1 MTASME
7 KSINKNLI
15 EMLEKSRKLYADR
28 PLYGTK
34 RDGIYEW
41 TTYEQFAEKVD
52 ALRGGLA
59 SLGVTAG
66 DKVAIICKNTEEW
79 AVSAYATYGLCAQ
92 HIPMYE
98 TQLAKEWEY
107 IIRDCGAK
115 VLLAANTTVLEQTR
129 DFPERIEELEHIV
142 LLSGSDTG
150 DVKTYSDL
158 LKTGRANPINVKQ
171 PESQSPMGMIYTS
184 GTTGD
189 PKGVVLSHRN
199 LIFECDVVLP
209 LLGMTKDD
217 RSLAFLPWAHV
228 FGQVAEVHGLINS
241 GGSAGL
247 VDDVNTLI
255 EELGVVKP
263 SMFFAVPRVYNRIYE
278 RLIGQMQEKPG
289 FIRSLFYGGL
299 KQAKREREGETL
311 SFMENLTLTLARKI
325 IFKKVLNRFGGNLRI
340 AVSGASALSP
350 QVAEFVNDIGI
361 SVYEGYGLS
370 ENTAAL
376 SVNYPGARRFGSVG
390 KPLPGVRIE
399 IDKSVEGSK
408 EEDGEVIA
416 YGENIMLG
424 YHNLPEFTKEN
435 ITEEGGLRTGDLG
448 HLDED
453 GYLYITGR
461 VKEQYKLE
469 VETGKPTIPYRET
482 ITSKAEGHCRHK
494 KQTGGHGQFARV
506 KLRVEPLP
514 SGSGFEFENKVVG
527 GNIPKDFIPGVEKGL
542 KSAMESGIK
551 TGFPVTDLK
560 LTLYDGASHDVDS
573 SVMAFEIAA
582 RAAFRELAA
591 KAGPKVL
598 EPMMRVEVV
607 TPDEYLG
614 DIIGDLNSRRGSVG
628 GMDQRGNA
636 RVVNAQV
643 PLSNMFGYVN
653 TLRSM
658 SQGRAQFT
666 MHFDHYAVVPSQ
678 VSEEIQTRLA
688 G

>member
-1 MTASME
+1 MMTISTANS
-7 KSINKNLI
+7 SHKNLI
-15 EMLEKSRKLYADR
+15 EMLENSRQRYGDR

-34 RDGIYEW
+34 RGGVYEW
-41 TTYEQFAEKVD
+41 TTYEQFGEKVD

-59 SLGVTAG
+59 SLGVSSG

-79 AVSAYATYGLCAQ
+79 AVSAYATYGLNGQ

-98 TQLAKEWEY
+98 TQVAKEWEY

-115 VLLAANTTVLEQTR
+115 ILLAANPLVFEQTR
-129 DFPERIEELEHIV
+129 DFPDKIEALEHVV
-142 LLSGSDTG
+142 LLSGNVTG
-150 DVKTYSDL
+150 DVTTYEDL
-158 LKTGRANPINVKQ
+158 LKSGRENPVEAQQ

-184 GTTGD
+184 GTTGN
-189 PKGVVLSHRN
+189 PKGVILSHRN
-199 LIFECDVVLP
+199 LIFECSVVLP

-228 FGQVAEVHGLINS
+228 FGQVSEVHGLISS

-247 VDDVNTLI
+247 VEDVNTLI

-278 RLIGQMQEKPG
+278 RLRGQMKEKPG
-289 FIRSLFYGGL
+289 FIRALFYGGL

-311 SFMENLTLTLARKI
+311 GFLDNLTLTLARKI
-325 IFKKVLNRFGGNLRI
+325 IFKKILNRFGGNLRI

-350 QVAEFVNDIGI
+350 AVAEFVNDIGI

-408 EEDGEVIA
+408 EEDGEVLA

-424 YHNLPEFTKEN
+424 YHNLPDKTKES

-448 HLDED
+448 HLDAD

-469 VETGKPTIPYRET
+469 NGKYVAPAPLEESLKLSAYIDQVMLYGFNRQHNVALIVAAMPAVEQY
-482 ITSKAEGHCRHK
+482 AEGL
-494 KQTGGHGQFARV
+494 GI
-506 KLRVEPLP
+506 
-514 SGSGFEFENKVVG
+514 SGSAESILNEPRIRQLFKEQLERYGKDFKGFERPQNFALLSEEWGIDN
-527 GNIPKDFIPGVEKGL
+527 GL
-542 KSAMESGIK
+542 L
-551 TGFPVTDLK
+551 TPTLK
-560 LTLYDGASHDVDS
+560 LK
-573 SVMAFEIAA
+573 
-582 RAAFRELAA
+582 R
-591 KAGPKVL
+591 
-598 EPMMRVEVV
+598 EVV
-607 TPDEYLG
+607 EE
-614 DIIGDLNSRRGSVG
+614 
-628 GMDQRGNA
+628 QFK
-636 RVVNAQV
+636 AQIDS
-643 PLSNMFGYVN
+643 LFS
-653 TLRSM
+653 
-658 SQGRAQFT
+658 
-666 MHFDHYAVVPSQ
+666 
-678 VSEEIQTRLA
+678 
-688 G
+688 

>member
-1 MTASME
+1 MTISTANS
-7 KSINKNLI
+7 SHKNLI
-15 EMLEKSRKLYADR
+15 EMLENSRQRYGDR

-34 RDGIYEW
+34 RGGVYEW
-41 TTYEQFAEKVD
+41 TTYEQFGEKVD

-59 SLGVTAG
+59 SLGVSSG

-79 AVSAYATYGLCAQ
+79 AVSAYATYGLNGQ

-98 TQLAKEWEY
+98 TQVAKEWEY

-115 VLLAANTTVLEQTR
+115 ILLAANPLVFEQTR
-129 DFPERIEELEHIV
+129 DFPDKIEALEHVV
-142 LLSGSDTG
+142 LLSGNVTG
-150 DVKTYSDL
+150 DVTTYEDL
-158 LKTGRANPINVKQ
+158 LKSGRENPVEAQQ

-184 GTTGD
+184 GTTGN
-189 PKGVVLSHRN
+189 PKGVILSHRN
-199 LIFECDVVLP
+199 LIFECSVVLP

-228 FGQVAEVHGLINS
+228 FGQVSEVHGLISS

-247 VDDVNTLI
+247 VEDVNTLI

-278 RLIGQMQEKPG
+278 RLRGQMKEKPG
-289 FIRSLFYGGL
+289 FIRALFYGGL

-311 SFMENLTLTLARKI
+311 GFLDNLTLTLARKI
-325 IFKKVLNRFGGNLRI
+325 IFKKILNRFGGNLRI

-350 QVAEFVNDIGI
+350 AVAEFVNDIGI

-408 EEDGEVIA
+408 EEDGEVLA

-424 YHNLPEFTKEN
+424 YHNLPDKTKES

-448 HLDED
+448 HLDTD

-469 VETGKPTIPYRET
+469 NGKYVAPAPLEESLKLSAYIDQVMLYGFNRQHNVALIVAAMPAVEQY
-482 ITSKAEGHCRHK
+482 AEGL
-494 KQTGGHGQFARV
+494 GI
-506 KLRVEPLP
+506 
-514 SGSGFEFENKVVG
+514 SGSAESILNEPRIRQLFKEQLERYGKDFKGFERPQNFALLSEEWGIDN
-527 GNIPKDFIPGVEKGL
+527 GL
-542 KSAMESGIK
+542 L
-551 TGFPVTDLK
+551 TPTLK
-560 LTLYDGASHDVDS
+560 LK
-573 SVMAFEIAA
+573 
-582 RAAFRELAA
+582 R
-591 KAGPKVL
+591 
-598 EPMMRVEVV
+598 EVV
-607 TPDEYLG
+607 EE
-614 DIIGDLNSRRGSVG
+614 
-628 GMDQRGNA
+628 QFK
-636 RVVNAQV
+636 AQIDS
-643 PLSNMFGYVN
+643 LFS
-653 TLRSM
+653 
-658 SQGRAQFT
+658 
-666 MHFDHYAVVPSQ
+666 
-678 VSEEIQTRLA
+678 
-688 G
+688 

>member
-1 MTASME
+1 MATTGQGPL
-7 KSINKNLI
+7 KNLI
-15 EMLEKSRKLYADR
+15 EMLEKSRQLYADR

-34 RDGIYEW
+34 HDGVYEW

-52 ALRGGLA
+52 AFRGGLA
-59 SLGVTAG
+59 SLGVSAG

-79 AVSAYATYGLCAQ
+79 AVSAYATYGLSAQ

-98 TQLAKEWEY
+98 TQMAKEWEY

-129 DFPERIEELEHIV
+129 YFLDNIESLEHIV
-142 LLSGSDTG
+142 LLSGSDAG

-158 LKTGRANPINVKQ
+158 LKTGRENPVQ
-171 PESQSPMGMIYTS
+171 VRHPESQSPMGMIYTS

-189 PKGVVLSHRN
+189 PKGVMLSHRN
-199 LIFECDVVLP
+199 LIFECEVVLP
-209 LLGMTKDD
+209 LLGMTNED

-247 VDDVNTLI
+247 VEDVNTLI
-255 EELGVVKP
+255 EELGVLKP

-311 SFMENLTLTLARKI
+311 GFLDNLTLTLARKI

-340 AVSGASALSP
+340 AISGASALSP
-350 QVAEFVNDIGI
+350 EVAEFVNDIGI
-361 SVYEGYGLS
+361 SIYEGYGLS

-376 SVNYPGARRFGSVG
+376 SVNYPGVRRFGSVG

-424 YHNLPEFTKEN
+424 YHNLPEKTKESIN
-435 ITEEGGLRTGDLG
+435 DDGGLRTGDLG
-448 HLDED
+448 HLDAD

-469 VETGKPTIPYRET
+469 NGKYVAPAPLEESLKLSAYIDQVMLYGFNRPHNVAVIVAAMPAVEKF
-482 ITSKAEGHCRHK
+482 AEENGI
-494 KQTGGHGQFARV
+494 
-506 KLRVEPLP
+506 
-514 SGSGFEFENKVVG
+514 SGSGESLLGDPLVRELFQKQLEHYG
-527 GNIPKDFIPGVEKGL
+527 KDFKSFERPQNFALLSEEWDIDNGL
-542 KSAMESGIK
+542 LTPTIK
-551 TGFPVTDLK
+551 LK
-560 LTLYDGASHDVDS
+560 
-573 SVMAFEIAA
+573 
-582 RAAFRELAA
+582 R
-591 KAGPKVL
+591 
-598 EPMMRVEVV
+598 EVV
-607 TPDEYLG
+607 E
-614 DIIGDLNSRRGSVG
+614 
-628 GMDQRGNA
+628 DQ
-636 RVVNAQV
+636 
-643 PLSNMFGYVN
+643 F
-653 TLRSM
+653 
-658 SQGRAQFT
+658 RAQIESL
-666 MHFDHYAVVPSQ
+666 YS
-678 VSEEIQTRLA
+678 
-688 G
+688 

>member
-1 MTASME
+1 MTISTANS
-7 KSINKNLI
+7 SHKNLI
-15 EMLEKSRKLYADR
+15 EMLENSRQRYGDR

-34 RDGIYEW
+34 RDGVYEW
-41 TTYEQFAEKVD
+41 TTYEQFGKKVD

-59 SLGVTAG
+59 SLGVSSG

-79 AVSAYATYGLCAQ
+79 AVSAYATYGLNGQ

-98 TQLAKEWEY
+98 TQVAKEWEY

-115 VLLAANTTVLEQTR
+115 ILLAANPLVFEQTR
-129 DFPERIEELEHIV
+129 DFPDKIEALEHVV
-142 LLSGSDTG
+142 LLSGNVTG
-150 DVKTYSDL
+150 DVTTYEDL
-158 LKTGRANPINVKQ
+158 LKSGRENPVEAQQ

-184 GTTGD
+184 GTTGN
-189 PKGVVLSHRN
+189 PKGVILSHRN
-199 LIFECDVVLP
+199 LIFECSVVLP

-228 FGQVAEVHGLINS
+228 FGQVSEVHGLISS

-247 VDDVNTLI
+247 VEDVNTLI

-278 RLIGQMQEKPG
+278 RLRGQMKEKPG
-289 FIRSLFYGGL
+289 FIRALFYGGL

-311 SFMENLTLTLARKI
+311 GFLDNLTLTLARKI
-325 IFKKVLNRFGGNLRI
+325 IFKKILNRFGGNLRI

-350 QVAEFVNDIGI
+350 AVAEFVNDIGI

-408 EEDGEVIA
+408 EEDGEVLA

-424 YHNLPEFTKEN
+424 YHNLPDKTKES

-448 HLDED
+448 HLDAD

-469 VETGKPTIPYRET
+469 NGKYVAPAPLEESLKLSAYIDQVMLYGFNRQHNVALIVAAMPAVEQY
-482 ITSKAEGHCRHK
+482 AEGL
-494 KQTGGHGQFARV
+494 GI
-506 KLRVEPLP
+506 
-514 SGSGFEFENKVVG
+514 SGSAESILNEPRIRQLFKEQLERYGKDFKGFERPQNFALLSEEWGIDN
-527 GNIPKDFIPGVEKGL
+527 GL
-542 KSAMESGIK
+542 L
-551 TGFPVTDLK
+551 TPTLK
-560 LTLYDGASHDVDS
+560 LK
-573 SVMAFEIAA
+573 
-582 RAAFRELAA
+582 R
-591 KAGPKVL
+591 
-598 EPMMRVEVV
+598 EVV
-607 TPDEYLG
+607 EE
-614 DIIGDLNSRRGSVG
+614 
-628 GMDQRGNA
+628 QFK
-636 RVVNAQV
+636 AQIDS
-643 PLSNMFGYVN
+643 LFS
-653 TLRSM
+653 
-658 SQGRAQFT
+658 
-666 MHFDHYAVVPSQ
+666 
-678 VSEEIQTRLA
+678 
-688 G
+688 